1 MPGPPSL
8 GVPQGQ
14 WPCPGFR
21 ARKPSGTVAVPRP
34 PSPETPQ
41 GLVPARPS
49 LTEEESNGE
58 PGRERSGVGVD
69 SLPAPWLPGAHLPR
83 AGRLVINKA
92 QTDRLLI
99 SWSRWVLPGRQG
111 TGSLLETLN
120 EN

>member
-1 MPGPPSL
+1 MPRLSGPETLRNSGRTPATQS
-8 GVPQGQ
+8 GDP
-14 WPCPGFR
+14 PRTCPG
-21 ARKPSGTVAVPRP
+21 
-34 PSPETPQ
+34 
-41 GLVPARPS
+41 PARPS
-49 LTEEESNGE
+49 LTEEESSGE
-58 PGRERSGVGVD
+58 PGRERPGVGVD

-99 SWSRWVLPGRQG
+99 SRSRWVLPGRQG